1 MDAQTPLTTVEK
13 AAFLTEVD
21 LFRDVPSDMLAELAG
36 RMEDGWHEPGDVLLE
51 PDMPDVRLWVVLSG
65 RMRVVCGDESRPDLG
80 RGDAFGLLASLG
92 LPQLETVTVEE
103 PCRTL
108 SVAPDEYLDA
118 IADSTAFAIANL
130 RALGRRVRA
139 REQCLTPAASSPAD
153 DIPRPAAT
161 PHPSTAR

>member
-1 MDAQTPLTTVEK
+1 MDTQTPLTTVEK

-21 LFRDVPSDMLAELAG
+21 LFRDVPSDTLAELAA

-65 RMRVVCGDESRPDLG
+65 TLRVTRPDASRPDIG
-80 RGDAFGLLASLG
+80 RGEAFGLLASLG
-92 LPQLETVTVEE
+92 LPQLETITVAER
-103 PCRTL
+103 CRTL
-108 SVAPDEYLDA
+108 SVAPDEYLDC

-139 REQCLTPAASSPAD
+139 CEQDLRPSSSPPPD
-153 DIPRPAAT
+153 GDRT
-161 PHPSTAR
+161 P

>member
-1 MDAQTPLTTVEK
+1 MDPQTPLTTVEK

-21 LFRDVPSDMLAELAG
+21 LFRDVPSDTLAELAA
-36 RMEDGWHEPGDVLLE
+36 RMEDGSHEPGEVLLE

-65 RMRVVCGDESRPDLG
+65 RMQVTAGDDPRPDLG

-92 LPQLETVTVEE
+92 LPQLETITVAE

-108 SVAPDEYLDA
+108 SVAPDEYLDT

-139 REQCLTPAASSPAD
+139 REQRLTTPGALPGGD
-153 DIPRPAAT
+153 DT
-161 PHPSTAR
+161 P

>member
-13 AAFLTEVD
+13 ATFLTEVD
-21 LFRDVPSDMLAELAG
+21 LFRDVPSDTLAELAA

-65 RMRVVCGDESRPDLG
+65 RVRVAAGDEPRPDLG
-80 RGDAFGLLASLG
+80 RGDAFGLLATLG
-92 LPQLETVTVEE
+92 LPQLETITVME

-139 REQCLTPAASSPAD
+139 REQRVTPAPPPPPAGD
-153 DIPRPAAT
+153 DTR
-161 PHPSTAR
+161 

>member
-1 MDAQTPLTTVEK
+1 MDPRTPLTTVEK

-21 LFRDVPSDMLAELAG
+21 LFRDVPSDTLAELAA
-36 RMEDGWHEPGDVLLE
+36 RMEDGSHEPGDVLLE

-65 RMRVVCGDESRPDLG
+65 RIRVAQGEEPRRDLG

-92 LPQLETVTVEE
+92 LPQLETITVAE

-108 SVAPDEYLDA
+108 SIAPDEYLDA

-139 REQCLTPAASSPAD
+139 CEQRATPASSSPPGD
-153 DIPRPAAT
+153 DHTR
-161 PHPSTAR
+161 

>member
-65 RMRVVCGDESRPDLG
+65 RMRVACGDESRPDLG

-139 REQCLTPAASSPAD
+139 REQCLTPAASSRAD

>member
-21 LFRDVPSDMLAELAG
+21 LFRDVPSDTLAELAA

-65 RMRVVCGDESRPDLG
+65 RMRVTYRDEPRPDLG

-92 LPQLETVTVEE
+92 LPQLETITVAE

-139 REQCLTPAASSPAD
+139 CEQRLTTPAPPPPGGD
-153 DIPRPAAT
+153 DTR
-161 PHPSTAR
+161 

>member
-21 LFRDVPSDMLAELAG
+21 LFREVPSDTLAELAA
-36 RMEDGWHEPGDVLLE
+36 RMEDGSHEPGEVLLE
-51 PDMPDVRLWVVLSG
+51 PDTPDVRLWVVLSG
-65 RMRVVCGDESRPDLG
+65 RIRVARGEEALRDLG

-92 LPQLETVTVEE
+92 LPQLETLTVAE

-139 REQCLTPAASSPAD
+139 REQRLTPSPSSRAD
-153 DIPRPAAT
+153 DT
-161 PHPSTAR
+161 P

>member
-1 MDAQTPLTTVEK
+1 MDPQTPLTTVEK

-21 LFRDVPSDMLAELAG
+21 LFQDVPSDALAELAA
-36 RMEDGWHEPGDVLLE
+36 RMEDGWHDPGDVLLE

-65 RMRVVCGDESRPDLG
+65 TLRVTRLDASQSDLG

-92 LPQLETVTVEE
+92 LPQLETITVAE

-108 SVAPDEYLDA
+108 SVGPDEYLDA

-139 REQCLTPAASSPAD
+139 CEQRLSAPAPPAPGGDGTP
-153 DIPRPAAT
+153 
-161 PHPSTAR
+161 

>member
-1 MDAQTPLTTVEK
+1 MDPQTPLTTVEK

-21 LFRDVPSDMLAELAG
+21 LFRDVPSDALAELAM

-51 PDMPDVRLWVVLSG
+51 PDMPDVRFWVVLSG
-65 RMRVVCGDESRPDLG
+65 TLRVTRLDASCADIG

-92 LPQLETVTVEE
+92 LPQLETITAAE

-139 REQCLTPAASSPAD
+139 CEQDLRPPASPPPD
-153 DIPRPAAT
+153 GDGT
-161 PHPSTAR
+161 L

>member
-1 MDAQTPLTTVEK
+1 MDPQTPLTTVEK

-21 LFRDVPSDMLAELAG
+21 LFRDVPSDSLAELAAS
-36 RMEDGWHEPGDVLLE
+36 MEEGSHEPGDVLLE

-65 RMRVVCGDESRPDLG
+65 RLRVTCRDEPRPDFG
-80 RGDAFGLLASLG
+80 RGDAFGLLATLG
-92 LPQLETVTVEE
+92 LQQLETVTVAE

-139 REQCLTPAASSPAD
+139 CEQRITMQVAQPPD
-153 DIPRPAAT
+153 VGTR
-161 PHPSTAR
+161 

>member
-1 MDAQTPLTTVEK
+1 MDAQTPMTTVEK

-21 LFRDVPSDMLAELAG
+21 LFRDVPSDTLAELAA
-36 RMEDGWHEPGDVLLE
+36 RMEESWHAPGDLLLE
-51 PDMPDVRLWVVLSG
+51 PDMPDVRLWVLLSG
-65 RMRVVCGDESRPDLG
+65 RVRVVRVEEAGRDLR

-92 LPQLETVTVEE
+92 LPQLETITAAE

-118 IADSTAFAIANL
+118 IADSTAFALANL

-139 REQCLTPAASSPAD
+139 CEQGRREQVS
-153 DIPRPAAT
+153 R
-161 PHPSTAR
+161 